1 MSWNAEL
8 HWQLIEVVKKL
19 SYSMATVGAANC
31 ADEAIKEF
39 LFGPECIMGWWK
51 RLRRRDSHVMATRI
65 LLKGL
70 SQKHVILR
78 R

>member
-1 MSWNAEL
+1 MLSNAEL
-8 HWQLIEVVKKL
+8 HSLVIEVVEKP
-19 SYSMATVGAANC
+19 SYSMATVGAANS
-31 ADEAIKEF
+31 AEETIQAF
-39 LFGPECIMGWWK
+39 LFGPDCIIGWWK
-51 RLRRRDSHVMATRI
+51 RLRRRNSHVMVTRI